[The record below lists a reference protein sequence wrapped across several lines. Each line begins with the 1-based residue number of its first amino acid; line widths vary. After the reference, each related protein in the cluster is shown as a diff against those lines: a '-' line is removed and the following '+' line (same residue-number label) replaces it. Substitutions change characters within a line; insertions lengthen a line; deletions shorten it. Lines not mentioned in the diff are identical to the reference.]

1 MTIFWTDGDLRTA
14 KAILKKYSVRDFR
27 GAVSEIESALDRA
40 VTPHAL
46 RSVFLR
52 NELGPPSGYCMGEE
66 DETETEDQVEADP
79 TNIEKLVKLM
89 KKGPIGFS
97 ELCDKLDLPP
107 SRTRQL
113 VDQAKEMGV
122 MLHIEHNHVGMK
134 STETDTRVRQ
144 IGVAPVVGQR
154 QKIAVISDTHLGS
167 KYCLREQLKEFIHY
181 AYDQG
186 VREILHPGDVL
197 DGIYR
202 HGIFEVSHTGL
213 DDQTQDLFETLPQL
227 PGLSYHGITGNH
239 DQTFTDQSG
248 VDVGH
253 FITNYFAKR
262 GRQDFTFYGNRGA
275 FLKVRGATVH
285 LWHPRSGVPY
295 ARSYGI
301 QKQVEK
307 YTVVKP
313 NLLFT
318 GHWHI
323 SCQLFE
329 RGVHAFACPTFQGG
343 GSAFGKSIGGSPAI
357 GGLVVS
363 WDLTKDGTIRSL
375 VSELRSYFEVEKPV
389 QLENVIDGIL
399 VR

>member
-1 MTIFWTDGDLRTA
+1 MIFWTDGDLRTA
-14 KAILKKYSVRDFR
+14 KAILKKYSVKDFR

-66 DETETEDQVEADP
+66 EDDESEVDITDP

-107 SRTRQL
+107 SKTRQL

-122 MLHIEHNHVGMK
+122 MLHVEHNHVGMK
-134 STETDTRVRQ
+134 STETDVRVRQ

-181 AYDQG
+181 AYAQG

-227 PGLSYHGITGNH
+227 PGLTYHGITGNH

-262 GRQDFTFYGNRGA
+262 GRKDFQFYGNRGA
-275 FLKVRGATVH
+275 FLKVRGAVVH

-301 QKQVEK
+301 QKQIEK

-357 GGLVVS
+357 GGLIVS
-363 WDLTKDGTIRSL
+363 WDLTKDGTLRSL

-389 QLENVIDGIL
+389 ELENHVDGVLI
-399 VR
+399 R